1 MIIAMLAAALVQ
13 EASEYEALL
22 KDTKITMAEALAKA
36 MAEAKNGTPIKAILE
51 EDENGVVFS
60 FDIAQGKNTLA
71 INLDAKTGKVVESDL
86 EEGNDQSA
94 LRGDL
99 AKAMEDALKQVP
111 GKVVEANLTKD
122 GPVVVVFD
130 GKRAH
135 KLGGKAQEST
145 FTDTFE
151 VDPSEW
157 SSTGR
162 NPYFVLEPGWVLV
175 LQGKEGKTT
184 IDLVITVLDE
194 TKKVDGVET
203 RIVEERESEDGE
215 IVEVSRNYFAI
226 SKRTNDVYYFGEDV
240 DIYKNGKVVSHDGAW
255 LSGEKGAKY
264 GLMMP
269 GTPLLGAKY
278 YQEIAPEVALD
289 RAEVLGLREKVETP
303 SGTYEKCLKTLE
315 TTPLEKGAKDN
326 KYYAPGIG
334 LIVDGACRLVKCG
347 KAKTPK

>member
-1 MIIAMLAAALVQ
+1 MKLAWVVVAALAAGQ

-22 KDTKITMAEALAKA
+22 KEAKISMSEAMAKA
-36 MAEAKNGTPIKAILE
+36 MAEAKTGTVIKAILE
-51 EDENGVVFS
+51 EDENGVVYS
-60 FDIAQGKNTLA
+60 FDIAKGKDVLA

-94 LRGDL
+94 LTGDL
-99 AKAMEDALKQVP
+99 AKAMDDAVRQVA
-111 GKVVEANLTKD
+111 GKVVEAHLTKD
-122 GPVVVVFD
+122 GSVVTVFD
-130 GKRAH
+130 GKKAH
-135 KLGGKAQEST
+135 RIGGKAQEST
-145 FTDTFE
+145 YTDIFE

-175 LQGKEGKTT
+175 LQGKEGKTV

-215 IVEVSRNYFAI
+215 IVEISRNYFAI

-240 DIYKNGKVVSHDGAW
+240 DIYKNGKVVNHSGAW
-255 LSGEKGAKY
+255 WSGKNGARY

-278 YQEIAPEVALD
+278 YQEIAPEVAMD
-289 RAEVLGLREKVETP
+289 RAEVLGLREKIETP
-303 SGTYEKCLKTLE
+303 AGTFEKCLKTLE
-315 TTPLEKGAKDN
+315 TTPLEKGAKDH
-326 KYYAPGIG
+326 KFYAPGVG
-334 LIVDGACRLVKCG
+334 LIVDGPCRLVKYG
-347 KAKTPK
+347 KK